1 MQHNLRMTALP
12 PDFLATLQQPVLHD
26 TDLDTQ
32 AAFFAREEVR
42 SFYFDVLESPAK
54 DDVLRASAGLLPGLH
69 THRAALLAL
78 FCGALVENGADPRL
92 LFDAA
97 RQLMSRLLASLA
109 PYCAMAP
116 QEVEA
121 DEAQGDQHL
130 EELAAWQAASA
141 AFEALAP
148 QERFEVGARQA
159 AVDLLVLPLMA
170 MVVRDVRNHRALL
183 ADGALVSHIEDMHA
197 NEALPF
203 EQLHFLRGAAQLA
216 YEDELVVLL
225 PTSRAG
231 MVVKAHGI
239 NNNFHAFSLL
249 QDLMREHAATLGI
262 RQSFAKRPAGD
273 DEGDSHDRDAAE
285 YLWLQAT
292 AFSKGELVDGMAWS
306 WGEGTLREN
315 ARRQGKLVLVA
326 VETEDK
332 PGRSW
337 NGFNGM
343 LHSEQK
349 AHVSLVRFLTPD
361 EVAAYLA

>member
-1 MQHNLRMTALP
+1 MKALP
-12 PDFLATLQQPVLHD
+12 PDLLAILQQPVLQD
-26 TDLDTQ
+26 ADLDTQ
-32 AAFFAREEVR
+32 ATFFEREEVQ
-42 SFYFDVLESPAK
+42 SFYFDTLENPDK

-69 THRAALLAL
+69 PHRAALLVL
-78 FCGALVENGADPRL
+78 LCGALVENGADPRL

-97 RQLMSRLLASLA
+97 QGLMGRLLASLA

-121 DEAQGDQHL
+121 DEAQDEEEL
-130 EELAAWQAASA
+130 EALAAWQAANA

-170 MVVRDVRNHRALL
+170 MVVRNVHNHRALL
-183 ADGALVSHIEDMHA
+183 ADGALMSDIEDIYA
-197 NEALPF
+197 NDSLPF

-249 QDLMREHAATLGI
+249 QDLMRAHAKTLGI
-262 RQSFAKRPAGD
+262 RQSFAERPAANDEDED
-273 DEGDSHDRDAAE
+273 DPRDSDAAE

-292 AFSKGELVDGMAWS
+292 AFANGELVDGMAWS

-332 PGRSW
+332 PSRSW
-337 NGFNGM
+337 NGFSGV

-349 AHVSLVRFLTPD
+349 AHVSLARFLTPD

>member
-1 MQHNLRMTALP
+1 MQHNLRMKALP
-12 PDFLATLQQPVLHD
+12 PDLLATLQQPVLHD

-32 AAFFAREEVR
+32 ATFFAREEVR
-42 SFYFDVLESPAK
+42 SLYFDVLESPGK
-54 DDVLRASAGLLPGLH
+54 DDVLRASAGFLPGLH
-69 THRAALLAL
+69 PHRAALLAL

-92 LFDAA
+92 LFNAA
-97 RQLMSRLLASLA
+97 QGLMGQLLASLA
-109 PYCAMAP
+109 RYCAMAP

-121 DEAQGDQHL
+121 DEAQDE
-130 EELAAWQAASA
+130 EELAAWQGANA

-170 MVVRDVRNHRALL
+170 MVVRDVHNHRALL
-183 ADGALVSHIEDMHA
+183 ADGALISHIEDMYA
-197 NEALPF
+197 NVALPF
-203 EQLHFLRGAAQLA
+203 EQLHFLRGAAQLT

-231 MVVKAHGI
+231 MVVKAQGI

-249 QDLMREHAATLGI
+249 QNLMREHATTLGI
-262 RQSFAKRPAGD
+262 RQSFVKRPAGD
-273 DEGDSHDRDAAE
+273 DEDDPRDRDAAE

-292 AFSKGELVDGMAWS
+292 AFSNGELVDGMAWS

-337 NGFNGM
+337 NGFGGM
-343 LHSEQK
+343 LHSEQN
-349 AHVSLVRFLTPD
+349 ARVSLVRFLTPD

>member
-1 MQHNLRMTALP
+1 MKALP
-12 PDFLATLQQPVLHD
+12 PDLLATLQQPVLHD
-26 TDLDTQ
+26 ADLDTQ
-32 AAFFAREEVR
+32 ATFFEREEVQ
-42 SFYFDVLESPAK
+42 SFYFDTLENPDK

-69 THRAALLAL
+69 PHRAALLAL
-78 FCGALVENGADPRL
+78 LCGALVENGADPRL

-97 RQLMSRLLASLA
+97 QGLMGRLLASLA

-116 QEVEA
+116 QEAEA
-121 DEAQGDQHL
+121 DEAQDEEEL
-130 EELAAWQAASA
+130 EELEALAAWQAANA

-170 MVVRDVRNHRALL
+170 MVVRDVHNYRALL
-183 ADGALVSHIEDMHA
+183 ADGVLMSHIEDMYA
-197 NEALPF
+197 NDALPF

-225 PTSRAG
+225 PTSRVG

-249 QDLMREHAATLGI
+249 QDLMRTHAATLGI
-262 RQSFAKRPAGD
+262 RQSFAERPAAD
-273 DEGDSHDRDAAE
+273 DEDDSRDSDAAE

-292 AFSKGELVDGMAWS
+292 AFSNGELVDGMAWS

-332 PGRSW
+332 PARSW
-337 NGFNGM
+337 NGFNGV

-349 AHVSLVRFLTPD
+349 AHVSLVRFLAPD